1 MYGLW
6 VKWYDPGVYLFF
18 ISVTVK
24 WSYKIYTLC
33 LLKVVTESMFPYAN
47 PVIKLYSA
55 FVSSGES
62 CEND

>member
-1 MYGLW
+1 MVFGW
-6 VKWYDPGVYLFF
+6 NDMIQEFIFFF

-33 LLKVVTESMFPYAN
+33 LLKVVTESMFSYAN